1 VREYAT
7 LAFYMW
13 NKATLSKKLM
23 KTRLKPAPKGLS
35 TEASSWWKRLMTEY
49 EISDEAGL
57 LLLQT
62 GLEAFD
68 RMRHCQDT
76 IRRDG
81 PMVLDRFGQ
90 RKSHPLLPAERDA
103 RSQMLA
109 ALKALHLDVEPLHP
123 GPGRPAGS

>member
-1 VREYAT
+1 
-7 LAFYMW
+7 M
-13 NKATLSKKLM
+13 KSKVQ
-23 KTRLKPAPKGLS
+23 PPPKGLS
-35 TEASSWWKRLMTEY
+35 TEAKTTWQRVMKDY
-49 EISDEAGL
+49 DISDEGGL

-68 RMRHCQDT
+68 RMRQCQE
-76 IRRDG
+76 IIKRDG

-109 ALKALHLDVEPLHP
+109 ALRALHLDVEPLQDR
-123 GPGRPAGS
+123 PGRPTGS

>member
-1 VREYAT
+1 
-7 LAFYMW
+7 
-13 NKATLSKKLM
+13 M
-23 KTRLKPAPKGLS
+23 KTKAQPAPKGLS
-35 TEASSWWKRLMTEY
+35 TEARVWWQRLMKDY
-49 EISDEAGL
+49 DIGDEGGL

-68 RMRHCQDT
+68 RARQCQE
-76 IRRDG
+76 IIKRDG

-109 ALKALHLDVEPLHP
+109 ALRALHLDVEPLHDR
-123 GPGRPAGS
+123 PGRPTGS